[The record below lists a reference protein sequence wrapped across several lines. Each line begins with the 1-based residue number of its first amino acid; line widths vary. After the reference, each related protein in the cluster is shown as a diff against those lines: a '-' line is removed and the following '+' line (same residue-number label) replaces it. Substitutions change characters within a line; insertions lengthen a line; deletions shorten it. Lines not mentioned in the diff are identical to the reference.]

1 MVVRPSEEL
10 VEGAGGRTAV
20 PYEPND
26 VRAHNLRVVSLRHCT
41 EGMISA
47 LMFRRHHAQRGITDV
62 GVDVGDHIRRYYDG
76 EMRT

>member
-1 MVVRPSEEL
+1 
-10 VEGAGGRTAV
+10 
-20 PYEPND
+20 
-26 VRAHNLRVVSLRHCT
+26 VVSLRHCT

>member
-1 MVVRPSEEL
+1 MVRPSEAL
-10 VEGAGGRTAV
+10 VEGAGRRTAV

-26 VRAHNLRVVSLRHCT
+26 VRAHNLRVVQLRHGA
-41 EGMISA
+41 EGMMSA
-47 LMFRRHHAQRGITDV
+47 LMFRRHYAQRGITDV